1 MSKYPTSSDTARS
14 RRHEADAQGGSRP
27 ISVGTEAGDSGDRGE
42 SFGTDMFTINEA
54 ARILRCSKAHL
65 SNVLNGK
72 VSSLPPLPHV
82 SLGRRKL
89 IRRII
94 LQQWLENLEAGNRR

>member
-1 MSKYPTSSDTARS
+1 VTVIQEDVLTMEEVATL
-14 RRHEADAQGGSRP
+14 
-27 ISVGTEAGDSGDRGE
+27 
-42 SFGTDMFTINEA
+42 
-54 ARILRCSKAHL
+54 LRCSKAHL

-89 IRRII
+89 IRKSA
-94 LQQWLENLEAGNRR
+94 LDTWLKRLEESSDER

>member
-1 MSKYPTSSDTARS
+1 MTVIQEDVLTMEEVA
-14 RRHEADAQGGSRP
+14 
-27 ISVGTEAGDSGDRGE
+27 TL
-42 SFGTDMFTINEA
+42 
-54 ARILRCSKAHL
+54 LRCSKAHL

-89 IRRII
+89 IRKSA
-94 LQQWLENLEAGNRR
+94 LDTWLKRLEESSDER

>member
-1 MSKYPTSSDTARS
+1 MTVTVIQEDVLTMEEVA
-14 RRHEADAQGGSRP
+14 
-27 ISVGTEAGDSGDRGE
+27 TL
-42 SFGTDMFTINEA
+42 
-54 ARILRCSKAHL
+54 LRCSKAHL

-89 IRRII
+89 IRKSA
-94 LQQWLENLEAGNRR
+94 LDTWLKRLEESSDER

>member
-1 MSKYPTSSDTARS
+1 MIATTEIRTAPTHDLLTL
-14 RRHEADAQGGSRP
+14 E
-27 ISVGTEAGDSGDRGE
+27 
-42 SFGTDMFTINEA
+42 EA
-54 ARILRCSKAHL
+54 ASILRCSKAHL

-89 IRRII
+89 IRKAA
-94 LQQWLENLEAGNRR
+94 LEQWLKRLEESGDPEVMS

>member
-1 MSKYPTSSDTARS
+1 MNRPASETNTA
-14 RRHEADAQGGSRP
+14 AQT
-27 ISVGTEAGDSGDRGE
+27 TELL
-42 SFGTDMFTINEA
+42 TLNEA
-54 ARILRCSKAHL
+54 ALMLRCSKAHL

-89 IRRII
+89 IRKAALDEWVKR
-94 LQQWLENLEAGNRR
+94 LEGNANVEVMS